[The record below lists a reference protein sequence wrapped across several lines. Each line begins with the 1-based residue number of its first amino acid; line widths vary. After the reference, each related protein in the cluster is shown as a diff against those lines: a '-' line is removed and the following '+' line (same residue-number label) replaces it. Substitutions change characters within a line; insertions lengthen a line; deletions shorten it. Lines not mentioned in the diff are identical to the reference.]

1 MNSLDFIT
9 HVRTLPCVICGGEAE
24 ASHLRHVGMGANRQ
38 KENERHFSAL
48 PMCRGHHDE
57 FGRWIFTDFEQLYK
71 INLFRA
77 QNKILAQWLINES

>member
-1 MNSLDFIT
+1 MKSTSYIAYL
-9 HVRTLPCVICGGEAE
+9 RGRPCVVCGEPGEP
-24 ASHLRHVGMGANRQ
+24 SHLRHVGMGGNRQ
-38 KENERHFSAL
+38 KENERHFSAV

-77 QNKILAQWLINES
+77 QNKILAEWLIKQ